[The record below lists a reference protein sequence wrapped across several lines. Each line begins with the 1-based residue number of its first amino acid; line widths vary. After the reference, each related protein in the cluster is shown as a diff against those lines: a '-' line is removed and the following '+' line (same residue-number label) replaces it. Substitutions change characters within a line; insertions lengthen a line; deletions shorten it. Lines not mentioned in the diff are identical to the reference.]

1 MMLNEAQE
9 KKWGELLDAEGLDPI
24 KNDYKRYVTGVLL
37 ENQEAA
43 LAEAAPVNVAAGVA
57 GYDPVLIG
65 MVRRATPHMIAFDVC
80 GVQPMNMPTGLVFA
94 MRSRYTNQAGAE
106 ALFNEADTSFA
117 GQGVHGGAYFGGLIM
132 SASITNGDATVV
144 VADTSKLAVGAPIVA
159 TGIPANTTI
168 LSITNGTDFELSAN
182 ATATNATATINVGLA
197 VGSGLS
203 TATGEGDIS
212 AKMGFSIEKVSV
224 TAETYQMATGYSI
237 ELAQDMQKLH
247 GLNAEAELS
256 NILSTE
262 LLAEQNRRVLRTI
275 YNVAKPGAQKNVATP
290 GVFNLT
296 TDSDGRWSNEKFKGL
311 LFAINRDANAIALDI
326 RLGRGNI
333 LICSADVASALA
345 AAGMLAYTP
354 ALNDLESL
362 GSDWTAST
370 YVGTL
375 NGQLRVYVDPYAA
388 DDFYVV
394 GFKGTQYQAGLFF
407 CPYVAA
413 QLYRATDP
421 ASFQPLLGMKQRYG
435 MVANPLSGSMSFR
448 QNGFYRAVIV
458 NNLI

>member
-9 KKWGELLDAEGLDPI
+9 AKWGSLLEAEGLDPI
-24 KNDYKRYVTGVLL
+24 KDNHKRYVTGVLL
-37 ENQEAA
+37 ENQEKA
-43 LAEAAPVNVAAGVA
+43 LQEAAPVNVATGVA

-65 MVRRATPHMIAFDVC
+65 MVRRATPHLIAFDVC
-80 GVQPMNMPTGLVFA
+80 GVQPMTLPTGLVFA
-94 MRSRYTNQAGAE
+94 MKSRYTNQSGTE

-117 GQGVHGGAYFGGLIM
+117 GQGVHGGTSFGGLIM
-132 SASITNGDATVV
+132 SAALTSGSANVTV
-144 VADTSKLAVGAPIVA
+144 TSTAKIAVGAPVVA
-159 TGIPANTTI
+159 TGIPANATV
-168 LSITNGTDFELSAN
+168 LSITNGTVFVLSAN
-182 ATATNATATINVGLA
+182 ATATNATATINVGIS

-203 TATGEGDIS
+203 TATGEGDIT

-224 TAETYQMATGYSI
+224 TAETYQLTTGYSV
-237 ELAQDMQKLH
+237 ELAQDMKNLH
-247 GLNAEAELS
+247 GLDAEAELS

-262 LLAEQNRRVLRTI
+262 LLIEQNRRVLRTI
-275 YNVAKPGAQKNVATP
+275 YNVAKPGAQKNTATP

-311 LFAINRDANAIALDI
+311 LFSINRDANAIALDV

-345 AAGMLAYTP
+345 AASMLSYTP
-354 ALNDLESL
+354 NIDDNL
-362 GSDWTAST
+362 GLGNDWTAST
-370 YVGTL
+370 YVGML
-375 NGQLRVYVDPYAA
+375 NGQLKVYVDPYAT

-394 GFKGTQYQAGLFF
+394 GFKGSQYQAGLFF

-435 MVANPLSGSMSFR
+435 MVANPLSGSLSFR
-448 QNGFYRAVIV
+448 QNGFYRSVIV
-458 NNLI
+458 ENLI